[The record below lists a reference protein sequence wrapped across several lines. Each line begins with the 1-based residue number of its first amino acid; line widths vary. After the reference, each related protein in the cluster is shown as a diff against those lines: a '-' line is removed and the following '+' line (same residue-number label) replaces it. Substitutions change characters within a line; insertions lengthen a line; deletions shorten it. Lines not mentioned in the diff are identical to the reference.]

1 MKRIL
6 CIVLSL
12 VVLFSF
18 AACGKSKEKET
29 SGLPNNG
36 DIVDIKTVDVI
47 NSAFSATEKALE
59 SVTSLGFKSEVK
71 LTVTAEGQTVVSTGG
86 TEFRFI
92 KGDVLKVFNKTVL
105 KNDLMNSELYM
116 FTDGVST
123 YGATAGA
130 TYLITSGTDT
140 TKYFADL
147 LKAAEICNT
156 ADITPVNV
164 KIVNAS
170 GGGYGF
176 VAIYPVDNLPDSL
189 KTLISEQLSKL
200 GNVKGKNLKV
210 SGMINADGR
219 LEAQTVT
226 YDFTYEYEALA
237 NDVDPDNLDS
247 NVPTT
252 VKKTAEGSLSVSV
265 EIDYD
270 VTEVTQGSH
279 IVLPTAEQEPLK
291 EMSLA
296 DFQILATLSGAVD
309 DDSTESGESDVTK
322 Q

>member
-47 NSAFSATEKALE
+47 NSAFSATEKALG
-59 SVTSLGFKSEVK
+59 SAASLGFKSEVK

-105 KNDLMNSELYM
+105 KNDLMNSELYL

-130 TYLITSGTDT
+130 TYLITSGTET
-140 TKYFADL
+140 TKYFDDL
-147 LKAAEICNT
+147 LKTAEICNT

-176 VAIYPVDNLPDSL
+176 VAVYSVDKLPDDL
-189 KTLISEQLSKL
+189 KTLISEQLAKL
-200 GNVKGKNLKV
+200 GNVKGTNLKV
-210 SGMINADGR
+210 SGMIDADGR
-219 LEAQTVT
+219 LAAQIVT
-226 YDFTYEYEALA
+226 YDFTYEYKALA
-237 NDVDPDNLDS
+237 DDVDPDNISS
-247 NVPTT
+247 NVSTT
-252 VKKTAEGSLSVSV
+252 VTKTAEGSLSVSV